1 MRNRPILLSKT
12 CPACGAR
19 SKAEAKM
26 PVSANLPGVEFNLD
40 HLGQLVQKLSLSE
53 LLALIELLPYKNF
66 VCTKCQAEFR
76 MESRTAKELAG
87 AMLTSM
93 LPVRAQAPGNA
104 KPPAA
109 TPKPGLPKTTPAET
123 GKPGGQEWEVES
135 LDSLFNYSIDK

>member
-1 MRNRPILLSKT
+1 MRSRPIILSKT

-40 HLGQLVQKLSLSE
+40 HLGLLEQKLSLGE

-66 VCTKCQAEFR
+66 VCTKCHAEFR
-76 MESRTAKELAG
+76 MESRTAKALAG

-93 LPVRAQAPGNA
+93 RPVLAQTPAAAKPRAAPSKPSAPPAPTAPGE
-104 KPPAA
+104 
-109 TPKPGLPKTTPAET
+109 PGST
-123 GKPGGQEWEVES
+123 EWEVES
-135 LDSLFNYSIDK
+135 LDSLFNYLVDK